1 MLSLNGQNQ
10 IYVNNISAQE
20 HCNDNNVL
28 LSVSQVTNFFS
39 VILKVFVIDLT
50 GILKSTCLLT
60 GEKKKT
66 AGAMKLWGQDQ
77 HWIGLNNL
85 DDGKYN

>member
-66 AGAMKLWGQDQ
+66 AGAMKL
-77 HWIGLNNL
+77 
-85 DDGKYN
+85 